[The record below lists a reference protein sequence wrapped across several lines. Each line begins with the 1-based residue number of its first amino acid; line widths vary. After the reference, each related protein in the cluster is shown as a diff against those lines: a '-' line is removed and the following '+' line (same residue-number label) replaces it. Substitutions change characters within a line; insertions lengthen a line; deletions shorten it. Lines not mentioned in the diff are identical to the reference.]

1 MNTYIKNDLGDI
13 LSLKM
18 MISQIPVVIAELG
31 ATDLIPVIYKAV
43 NLLTIQ
49 KGQLARNEQSV
60 GQGAWIF

>member
-1 MNTYIKNDLGDI
+1 MNTYIKKDLSDI

-18 MISQIPVVIAELG
+18 KISQIPVVIAELG
-31 ATDLIPVIYKAV
+31 ATELIPVIYKAI

-49 KGQLARNEQSV
+49 KGEFARNEQSV